1 MEYQNRYLS
10 PDVWQHYMDSPRG
23 AAVSQVLHDRLWMA
37 NALALLGVQHRQS
50 AACLC
55 HGDTHLG
62 NLYIDA
68 DGSPG
73 FFDAQVAKGPW
84 QLEVTYHLIAA
95 LDVNDRRRWEKDL
108 LRRYLDSLSAH
119 GVAAPSFAT
128 AWEAHRREIVYGLFI
143 FLINEV
149 RFQSEAINTAYTA
162 RYGAAALDHD
172 TVGLMRS

>member
-1 MEYQNRYLS
+1 
-10 PDVWQHYMDSPRG
+10 
-23 AAVSQVLHDRLWMA
+23 MA
-37 NALALLGVQHRQS
+37 DALASMGHQHRQS
-50 AACLC
+50 AVCLC

-68 DGSPG
+68 DGRPG

-95 LDVNDRRRWEKDL
+95 LDIHDRRLWEKDL
-108 LRRYLDSLSAH
+108 LRRYLDGLSAH
-119 GVAAPSFAT
+119 GVAAPSFDI

-149 RFQSEAINTAYTA
+149 RFQSEAINTAYTD
-162 RYGAAALDHD
+162 RFGAAALDHD
-172 TVGLMRS
+172 TFAITRP